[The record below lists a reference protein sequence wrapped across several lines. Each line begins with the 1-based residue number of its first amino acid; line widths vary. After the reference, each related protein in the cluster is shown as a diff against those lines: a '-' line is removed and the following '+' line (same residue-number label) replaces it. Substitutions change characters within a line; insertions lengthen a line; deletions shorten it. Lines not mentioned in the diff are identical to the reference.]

1 MYPFII
7 RNQMGCEIKYTPS
20 EKDDILFFTTF
31 ISHFVRLNTKNCS
44 RFLKTFLN
52 MPKSML

>member
-31 ISHFVRLNTKNCS
+31 ISHFVSLNKKKFS
-44 RFLKTFLN
+44 R
-52 MPKSML
+52 